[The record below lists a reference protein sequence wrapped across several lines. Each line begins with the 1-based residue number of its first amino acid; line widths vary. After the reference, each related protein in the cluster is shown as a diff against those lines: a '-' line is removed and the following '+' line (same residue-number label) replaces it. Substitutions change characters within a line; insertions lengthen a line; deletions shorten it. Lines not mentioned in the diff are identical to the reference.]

1 MPADELLMELGLTSE
16 QCAGRTF
23 YRGGGC
29 DNCRS
34 TGYTG
39 RTAIFEI
46 MLLDDTIRDLILSR
60 SSTNVLREAA
70 RKGGMRTL
78 RQSGMLAIFDGLTT
92 IEEVVGETIADEQE
106 G

>member
-1 MPADELLMELGLTSE
+1 MELDLTSE

-23 YRGGGC
+23 YRGSGC
-29 DNCRS
+29 DNCRNS
-34 TGYTG
+34 GYTG
-39 RTAIFEI
+39 RTALFEI
-46 MLLDDTIRDLILSR
+46 MVADDEIRDLILQR
-60 SSTNVLREAA
+60 RSTNVLREAA

>member
-1 MPADELLMELGLTSE
+1 
-16 QCAGRTF
+16 
-23 YRGGGC
+23 
-29 DNCRS
+29 
-34 TGYTG
+34 
-39 RTAIFEI
+39 
-46 MLLDDTIRDLILSR
+46 MLLDDAIRDLILSR

-70 RKGGMRTL
+70 RKRGMRTL